1 MGFDR
6 WFLLGALLL
15 LMLYPAA
22 CARPPGGTP
31 RPDGTARPEPEPVTE
46 ADYGIYDGRGNPSS
60 LSAVVDAAADVSVV
74 FLGEE
79 HGNRVGHHLQT
90 ELFRQFH
97 ERYGTERPV
106 VLAMEMFE
114 RDVQLMIDE
123 YLGGFITERH
133 FLRSARVW
141 PGYRTDYRPA
151 VEYAREH
158 ELPVLASN
166 APRRHVNRVGR
177 LGRDSLVELPAA
189 SKVFLPPLPYPEA
202 SDAYR
207 ARFRSFWEGVEDH
220 AAESADKT
228 SAAGPS
234 PAPEDESA
242 EAPPPDPEAAAEAK
256 ATFERF
262 LSAQS
267 LSDAAMADTV
277 AGALAENPNA
287 LVVHFNGKFHSAAGL
302 GVPEHLR
309 EYRSGTDFLTVTIS
323 ASSTFPEF
331 DPELAGE
338 GNFIAVT
345 DPARSRRA
353 MRAHP

>member
-6 WFLLGALLL
+6 WFLMATLLL
-15 LMLYPAA
+15 LMLYPVA
-22 CARPPGGTP
+22 CARPPGGMS
-31 RPDGTARPEPEPVTE
+31 RPDGMSRPEPEPVTE
-46 ADYGIYDGRGNPSS
+46 ADYRIYDGEGNPSS

-97 ERYGTERPV
+97 EKYGADRPV

-123 YLGGFITERH
+123 YLGGYITERH
-133 FLRSARVW
+133 FLRSARIW

-166 APRRHVNRVGR
+166 APRRYVNRVSR
-177 LGRDSLVELPAA
+177 LGRDALPELPPA
-189 SKVFLPPLPYPEA
+189 SHVFLPPLPYPDA
-202 SDAYR
+202 SEAYR
-207 ARFRSFWEGVEDH
+207 ARFRAFWEGVEDH
-220 AAESADKT
+220 TGEA
-228 SAAGPS
+228 
-234 PAPEDESA
+234 EDESA
-242 EAPPPDPEAAAEAK
+242 EEPPPDPEAAAEAD

-267 LSDAAMADTV
+267 LWDAAMADTV
-277 AGALAENPNA
+277 AGVLAEQPDA

-302 GVPEHLR
+302 GIPEHLR
-309 EYRSGTDFLTVTIS
+309 EYRPGTDFITFTIS

-338 GNFIAVT
+338 GNFIALT
-345 DPARSRRA
+345 NPERSRRS
-353 MRAHP
+353 MGAHP